1 MGTGQTLLVLGAVV
15 LLSTV
20 ALSINS
26 ALLGNDQVSVQ
37 ANIGLTATTVCRSV
51 LEDRARRAFD
61 SLAVGTTVVQTATPM
76 GTYPCTVKV
85 AYVQD
90 TAPDNAVAGPTPYK
104 KVSVVVSSPYLTY
117 DVRLNTVVADY

>member
-26 ALLGNDQVSVQ
+26 TLLNNDQVSVK
-37 ANIGLTATTVCRSV
+37 ANIGVVATSVCRSV
-51 LEDRARRAFD
+51 LEDQARVNFD
-61 SLAVGTTVVQTATPM
+61 SLAVGTTVQSVATPM
-76 GTYPCTVKV
+76 GAFPCTVKV
-85 AYVQD
+85 VYVQE

-104 KVSVVVSSPYLTY
+104 KLSVVVTSPYLDY
-117 DVRLNTVVADY
+117 DVRLHTVIADY

>member
-26 ALLGNDQVSVQ
+26 TLMNNDQVSVK
-37 ANIGLTATTVCRSV
+37 ASLGVTATSICRSA
-51 LEDRARRAFD
+51 LEDRARMDFD
-61 SLAVGTTVVQTATPM
+61 SLAVGTIVTQTATPM
-76 GTYPCTVKV
+76 GTFPCTLKV

-90 TAPDNAVAGPTPYK
+90 TAPDNAVAGPTSYK
-104 KVSVVVSSPYLTY
+104 KVSAIVTSPYLDY
-117 DVRLNTVVADY
+117 NVQLHTVVADY

>member
-26 ALLGNDQVSVQ
+26 ALLNNDQVS
-37 ANIGLTATTVCRSV
+37 AKTNLGLAATSVCRSL
-51 LEDRARRAFD
+51 LEDRTRLPFD
-61 SLAVGTTVVQTATPM
+61 SLAVGTTVQSVTTPM
-76 GTYPCTVKV
+76 GAFPCTVKV
-85 AYVQD
+85 VYVQE

-104 KVSVVVSSPYLTY
+104 KLSVVATSPYLDY
-117 DVRLNTVVADY
+117 DVRLHTVVADY